1 MRTRTFTALLDQAA
15 ERDVATSEQ
24 NGREPEETMSDDNI
38 MCIVNAP
45 RIEIVL
51 VPENQAQREGDEVED
66 DTLLDAYLIMHLPD
80 GTNVNLKLDGGP
92 FDVEAGTNL
101 LAAVATTVGEKYAPP
116 EARGAEPSV
125 TFDAKLRKH

>member
-1 MRTRTFTALLDQAA
+1 MY
-15 ERDVATSEQ
+15 
-24 NGREPEETMSDDNI
+24 DDNI

-51 VPENQAQREGDEVED
+51 VPENQAQCEGDEVED

-101 LAAVATTVGEKYAPP
+101 LAGIATTVGQKYAPTGCRP
-116 EARGAEPSV
+116 LSRRLRVELDSLARAQSRYAAHSRCRLSCCR
-125 TFDAKLRKH
+125 TWFLR

>member
-1 MRTRTFTALLDQAA
+1 
-15 ERDVATSEQ
+15 
-24 NGREPEETMSDDNI
+24 MSDDKI

-45 RIEIVL
+45 RTEIVL

-92 FDVEAGTNL
+92 FDVEAGANL
-101 LAAVATTVGEKYAPP
+101 LAAIASTVGEKYAPS

>member
-1 MRTRTFTALLDQAA
+1 
-15 ERDVATSEQ
+15 
-24 NGREPEETMSDDNI
+24 MSDDKI

-101 LAAVATTVGEKYAPP
+101 LAAIATTVGEKYAPS

-125 TFDAKLRKH
+125 TFDAKSRKH

>member
-1 MRTRTFTALLDQAA
+1 
-15 ERDVATSEQ
+15 
-24 NGREPEETMSDDNI
+24 

-92 FDVEAGTNL
+92 FDLDVLAETRSDRLCLVERSGFG
-101 LAAVATTVGEKYAPP
+101 V
-116 EARGAEPSV
+116 RC
-125 TFDAKLRKH
+125 R

>member
-1 MRTRTFTALLDQAA
+1 
-15 ERDVATSEQ
+15 
-24 NGREPEETMSDDNI
+24 MSDDKI

-101 LAAVATTVGEKYAPP
+101 LAAITTTVGEKYAPP
-116 EARGAEPSV
+116 KPGAPSRRPLSMPSRGSTKALQTERQESAASSSV
-125 TFDAKLRKH
+125 LNEN

>member
-1 MRTRTFTALLDQAA
+1 M
-15 ERDVATSEQ
+15 SEQ
-24 NGREPEETMSDDNI
+24 NRRGPTMSDDKI

-51 VPENQAQREGDEVED
+51 VPENQAQRDGDEVED
-66 DTLLDAYLIMHLPD
+66 DTLLDAYLVMHLPD

-101 LAAVATTVGEKYAPP
+101 LAATATTVGGKNAPP
-116 EARGAEPSV
+116 PTRAPD
-125 TFDAKLRKH
+125 TL

>member
-1 MRTRTFTALLDQAA
+1 M
-15 ERDVATSEQ
+15 SEQ
-24 NGREPEETMSDDNI
+24 NRRGPTMSDDKI

-51 VPENQAQREGDEVED
+51 VPENQAQRDGDEVED

-92 FDVEAGTNL
+92 FDVEGGANL
-101 LAAVATTVGEKYAPP
+101 LAAIALTAGEQYARSK
-116 EARGAEPSV
+116 ARGVEPLV
-125 TFDAKLRKH
+125 TLDAKLRKH

>member
-1 MRTRTFTALLDQAA
+1 
-15 ERDVATSEQ
+15 
-24 NGREPEETMSDDNI
+24 

-66 DTLLDAYLIMHLPD
+66 DTLLDAYLIMRLPD

-92 FDVEAGTNL
+92 FDLEAGTNL
-101 LAAVATTVGEKYAPP
+101 LAAIATTVGEKYAPS

>member
-1 MRTRTFTALLDQAA
+1 
-15 ERDVATSEQ
+15 
-24 NGREPEETMSDDNI
+24 MSDDKI

-92 FDVEAGTNL
+92 FDVEAGANL
-101 LAAVATTVGEKYAPP
+101 LAATRVRSSISSQYE
-116 EARGAEPSV
+116 RRMSLSSPSRMNGLSRSV
-125 TFDAKLRKH
+125 ERSGW